1 MWYPE
6 LKRSQINRICFTM
19 VDANYQEVPGLGAV
33 FSVFISKNGTP
44 PFVPSAAF
52 NKAEIGNGWYTA
64 LLPAVECDTIG
75 PVAIYVTGAG
85 CIQQNLEYVVQ
96 QRNAGCIEY
105 TYIVNNSVSLNPLE
119 DVEVWVSIDLVAP
132 PTNIVWYGRTDVFG
146 VARDENGNLPC
157 LDAGTYYFWKEQMGF
172 IDDQNPDTEVVS
184 P

>member
-1 MWYPE
+1 MWFPE
-6 LKRSQINRICFTM
+6 WKLNQQNRICFVQ
-19 VDANYQEVPGLGAV
+19 VDANYQEVAGLGVAWDL
-33 FSVFISKNGTP
+33 FISKNGGA
-44 PFVPSAAF
+44 FIPSAGA
-52 NKAEIGNGWYTA
+52 KSEISDGWYSYLSTA
-64 LLPAVECDTIG
+64 AEADTIG
-75 PVAIYVTGAG
+75 PVAIRVTSLLT
-85 CIQQNLEYVVQ
+85 IVQNLEYVVQ